1 MDAGWIAVAALLVA
15 VATAI
20 AEGLSRR
27 RQHHLAQEQLDLAK
41 RLGAIE
47 ERRREEEVEKRKQAN
62 VIAHFERRD
71 KDGRGQPCLVVTNN
85 GPADA
90 FDLAITVREVATSRS
105 VKLLKVWGEDDTVM
119 PFLERLSAGRSIRFD
134 LGIGRDVRYLGVL
147 IAWVDERLGSELHQ
161 ESRHI
166 IDTLA

>member
-47 ERRREEEVEKRKQAN
+47 QRRREEEVEKRKQAN

-71 KDGRGQPCLVVTNN
+71 KDAVSRVL
-85 GPADA
+85 
-90 FDLAITVREVATSRS
+90 LLRITVPQTRLTWLSRF
-105 VKLLKVWGEDDTVM
+105 G
-119 PFLERLSAGRSIRFD
+119 RLRQVGQSNSSKSG
-134 LGIGRDVRYLGVL
+134 VRTT
-147 IAWVDERLGSELHQ
+147 R
-161 ESRHI
+161 
-166 IDTLA
+166 